1 MKASRFS
8 DAQKAFILKQGA
20 DGMPVASPRC
30 PIVAPNAKW
39 CDAALCL
46 RTEGGFKGSTQ
57 HFILEERDGVDAMER
72 GYGRGFDAVA
82 KAELW
87 ERWRRGESLKAIG
100 RAFGKPSSS
109 IYFQV
114 APHGGIRPASRRRSR
129 LALRLAEREEI
140 SRGIAG
146 ARSMRSM
153 ARLLRRARSRSPAQ
167 AAATRPPS
175 SYSAFFWPGRG

>member
-1 MKASRFS
+1 LGLVRD
-8 DAQKAFILKQGA
+8 DARLDAPEWSKVIRDLLATEKPSGIVVMLGLNDRLPLRDRIPATKETTTLPDNA
-20 DGMPVASPRC
+20 DV
-30 PIVAPNAKW
+30 
-39 CDAALCL
+39 
-46 RTEGGFKGSTQ
+46 
-57 HFILEERDGVDAMER
+57 MER

-167 AAATRPPS
+167 EAATRPPS